1 MSNYDTEQ
9 IKKAKVIIK
18 KYNNSSASLLQ
29 VELKV
34 SYEDAVS
41 LINIINTESNTSNNA
56 KPVGNSNPISTN
68 TPDLSI
74 LDALESH
81 DFEYFCADILSYN
94 GFTGIKVTSGSGD
107 YGIDI
112 LCKKGGSSYAIQ
124 CKCYSGNVGNH
135 AVQEAVSGKIYY
147 KQDYAVVMT
156 NSHFTKAA
164 METARLTDALLWERS
179 DVSNMYKNAL
189 ANGYTPKQSRM

>member
-9 IKKAKVIIK
+9 IKKVKVIIK

-94 GFTGIKVTSGSGD
+94 GFTGIKVTAIMVLIYCVRKADPHMPFNVSV
-107 YGIDI
+107 IPETLEI
-112 LCKKGGSSYAIQ
+112 TPFKKLCP
-124 CKCYSGNVGNH
+124 
-135 AVQEAVSGKIYY
+135 GK
-147 KQDYAVVMT
+147 
-156 NSHFTKAA
+156 FTINKI
-164 METARLTDALLWERS
+164 MLSL
-179 DVSNMYKNAL
+179 
-189 ANGYTPKQSRM
+189 